1 MLKFKDL
8 FTPHHIAVL
17 FDWLDE
23 KGELCVEIYIPH
35 GGGSASY
42 LTITSLAD
50 LKRLV
55 GDLRSLEIQITIWKN
70 RKKEEFESEE
80 YKPVD
85 DDLRWIYFHADEV
98 MYFSVQKNRN
108 WSESY
113 SKHPEKYQKEV
124 EAWSK

>member
-1 MLKFKDL
+1 MLKYTDL

-17 FDWLDE
+17 ADWLEE

-42 LTITSLAD
+42 FRVSSLAE
-50 LKRLV
+50 LKLLV
-55 GDLRSLEIQITIWKN
+55 ADLRSLEVQITIWKN
-70 RKKEEFESEE
+70 RTKEEFESEE
-80 YKPVD
+80 CKPIQD
-85 DDLRWIYFHADEV
+85 ELRWIYSHSDEV

-113 SKHPEKYQKEV
+113 TENPGKYQKEID
-124 EAWSK
+124 EWSQ